1 MTVRKD
7 GHVEP
12 AAVETDLPKAVD
24 EIKKGGST
32 CVMLS
37 TTIENVHNEQDRN
50 VIESAAKCNI
60 PFYRTNWFKYPADK
74 SQPEALEMYAS
85 NLKEMSEL
93 NRKLGIV
100 GCYQNHAGTL
110 VGASLW
116 EVYKMLEKVDKDYFG
131 VQYDIRH
138 AMVEGANSWINGFEL
153 IRSQIKT
160 IVLKDYKWGQVN
172 GKWKVVNTPI
182 GEGMVD
188 FKNYFKLLK
197 KYRINV
203 PISLHCE
210 YDLGGA
216 EKGNRKISVILTS
229 AICFF
234 CGSFLFAQQR
244 IPSDVVI
251 SPENLAQYLNDSVKN
266 KLSKNGKITETV
278 LTEYFRQKFAERF
291 FYDWHSVPSRFQQY
305 RQLYDNESGH
315 LSRAKELMTDFSAT
329 TSWLLPFNHPNGEA
343 VKPHPFQHLAR
354 QHKMVDVGFAYFY
367 DQKNLLISVIH

>member
-1 MTVRKD
+1 MESITRREFLKRSLLTVGSIPLLGINEKLWAMGSVPEKLPVCIFSKHLQFLDWQSLGEKTAEMGFAGLDLTVRKN

-12 AAVETDLPKAVD
+12 ATVETDLPKAVD
-24 EIKKGGST
+24 KIKKGGST

-37 TTIENVHNEQDRN
+37 TTIENIHNEQDRN
-50 VIESAAKCNI
+50 VIETAAKCKI
-60 PFYRTNWFKYPADK
+60 PFYRTNWFKYPVDK
-74 SQPEALEMYAS
+74 SQPEALEMYAL
-85 NLKEMSEL
+85 NLKELSEL

-116 EVYKMLEKVDKDYFG
+116 EVYKILEKVNKDYFG

-153 IRSQIKT
+153 IRPQIKT
-160 IVLKDYKWGQVN
+160 IVLKDYKWGKIN
-172 GKWKVVNTPI
+172 GKWQIINTPI

-216 EKGNRKISVILTS
+216 EKGNRKISVYPQVVFDAMTKDLKTI
-229 AICFF
+229 
-234 CGSFLFAQQR
+234 QQLW
-244 IPSDVVI
+244 
-251 SPENLAQYLNDSVKN
+251 E
-266 KLSKNGKITETV
+266 
-278 LTEYFRQKFAERF
+278 
-291 FYDWHSVPSRFQQY
+291 
-305 RQLYDNESGH
+305 
-315 LSRAKELMTDFSAT
+315 
-329 TSWLLPFNHPNGEA
+329 EA
-343 VKPHPFQHLAR
+343 
-354 QHKMVDVGFAYFY
+354 
-367 DQKNLLISVIH
+367 

>member
-1 MTVRKD
+1 MESITRREFLKRSLLTVGSIPLLGINEKLWAMGSVPEKLPVCIFSKHLQFLDWQSLGEKTAEMGFAGLDLTVRKN

-12 AAVETDLPKAVD
+12 ATVETDLPKAVD
-24 EIKKGGST
+24 KIKKGGST

-37 TTIENVHNEQDRN
+37 TTIENIHNEQDRN
-50 VIESAAKCNI
+50 VIETAAKCKI
-60 PFYRTNWFKYPADK
+60 PFYRTNWFKYPVDK

-85 NLKEMSEL
+85 NLKELSEL

-116 EVYKMLEKVDKDYFG
+116 EVYKILEKVNKDYFG

-153 IRSQIKT
+153 IRPQIKT
-160 IVLKDYKWGQVN
+160 IVLKDYKWGKIN
-172 GKWKVVNTPI
+172 GKWQIINTPI

-216 EKGNRKISVILTS
+216 EKGNRKISVYPQVVFDAMTKDLKTI
-229 AICFF
+229 
-234 CGSFLFAQQR
+234 QQLW
-244 IPSDVVI
+244 
-251 SPENLAQYLNDSVKN
+251 E
-266 KLSKNGKITETV
+266 
-278 LTEYFRQKFAERF
+278 
-291 FYDWHSVPSRFQQY
+291 
-305 RQLYDNESGH
+305 
-315 LSRAKELMTDFSAT
+315 
-329 TSWLLPFNHPNGEA
+329 EA
-343 VKPHPFQHLAR
+343 
-354 QHKMVDVGFAYFY
+354 
-367 DQKNLLISVIH
+367 